1 MGGIRQLEIDSNL
14 PSLYTNCN
22 RDFSMKSIKTVIN
35 KKTAPNNK
43 ATTRRVGRVLF
54 LLRKSI
60 NEKKKKI
67 KAEHFISVAVGYS
80 IYSG

>member
-1 MGGIRQLEIDSNL
+1 MEIDSNL

-43 ATTRRVGRVLF
+43 ATTRRVESYFYLGN
-54 LLRKSI
+54 LLMR
-60 NEKKKKI
+60 KKKLKQNI
-67 KAEHFISVAVGYS
+67 LSLL
-80 IYSG
+80 